1 MMKVK
6 KRLQVRL
13 YQKRKKMQKNK
24 SKMAKLR
31 KN

>member
-13 YQKRKKMQKNK
+13 YRKRKKMQKNK